1 MLGMGMGMGLEPIR
15 QHMKHKDKVV
25 LISGA
30 ARGIGA
36 ATARRFAAEG
46 AKIAA
51 SDINEEALTALIS
64 EIQGQGVEAISI
76 VGDVSRQ
83 ESSDAAVAQTLARF
97 SRLDILINNAGI
109 TRDGLSVS
117 IKEGQVRRLSPEFWE
132 KVLAVN
138 LTGTFYL
145 CVAAA
150 LPMIEKQSGRI
161 INTSSVGALGN
172 FGQANYS
179 ASKAGVIGL
188 TKTLALEFARHG
200 ITVNAVAPGAVKTP
214 MTAAIPEKIAAAMV
228 KRIPLRRFAEPEE
241 IASIHSFLASADAA
255 YITGQVIWA
264 DGGLTVGA

>member
-1 MLGMGMGMGLEPIR
+1 
-15 QHMKHKDKVV
+15 MKHKDKVV

-30 ARGIGA
+30 AEGIGA
-36 ATARRFAAEG
+36 ATARRFASEG
-46 AKIAA
+46 AKIAV
-51 SDINEEALTALIS
+51 SDLNEEALTSLTTELQA
-64 EIQGQGVEAISI
+64 EGVEALAL
-76 VGDVSRQ
+76 VGDVSRR
-83 ESSDAAVAQTLARF
+83 EATDAAVAETLSRF
-97 SRLDILINNAGI
+97 SRLDILVNNAGI
-109 TRDGLSVS
+109 TRDGLAVSV
-117 IKEGQVRRLSPEFWE
+117 KDGEVRRLRSEYWE

-150 LPMIEKQSGRI
+150 IPMIEQQSGRI
-161 INTSSVGALGN
+161 INTSSVGARGH

-200 ITVNAVAPGAVKTP
+200 ITVNAVAPGAVKTS
-214 MTAAIPEKIAAAMV
+214 MTAAIPEKIAAGLV

-241 IASIHSFLASADAA
+241 IAAIHSFLASADAA